1 MHAFFFFFLLQE
13 ILDDCISN
21 CNCDKN
27 DYNPIC
33 LEEIGLNFYS
43 ACAAGCSEFRIDEV
57 TNAVSY
63 GGCQCLHQHTNDTLY
78 YGHPSKEVKS
88 ILLALDPRGPS
99 QSSESN
105 NFIMLMPF
113 GQSTAFFWI
122 ACCSKILSFCLLQD
136 LQKKNT

>member
-1 MHAFFFFFLLQE
+1 MQITFCYLPLPSNHLNGIISLHNACILFLSFFLQE
-13 ILDDCISN
+13 VLDDCISN

-43 ACAAGCSEFRIDEV
+43 ACAAGCSEFRIDKA
-57 TNAVSY
+57 TNVVSY

-78 YGHPSKEVKS
+78 YGHPSKEVRS

-105 NFIMLMPF
+105 NFM
-113 GQSTAFFWI
+113 
-122 ACCSKILSFCLLQD
+122 
-136 LQKKNT
+136 